1 MCRREQDPGGEDA
14 VTRSVMRE
22 VYQDAEAYGRDLSP
36 IVPNRI
42 KAELVLRHVRPDDE
56 VLDVGCANGLHL
68 MTVAAHCRRA
78 VGIDIHDA
86 MLAVARS
93 RLATAGVGNV
103 ALAAQSASALGF
115 ADQSFDL
122 VYSFSTLLLV
132 PDIQGALE
140 EIARVLRPGGLAI
153 LDIAGRYNLS
163 HLYHTW
169 YYRRHGHFGVN
180 AFGHAQLVRL
190 LARLGLAI
198 CEEHA
203 LGFADQWKYVPGLHL
218 CKFLDRLFHAPGP
231 TDLDY
236 RLSNSRWCFAFANR
250 WYVVC
255 RKAAAAGQETR

>member
-1 MCRREQDPGGEDA
+1 MRERNRQPQGEDA
-14 VTRSVMRE
+14 ATRSVMHQ

-42 KAELVLRHVRPDDE
+42 KAELVLRHLRPEDE

-68 MTVAAHCRRA
+68 LAVAGHCRRV

-86 MLAVARS
+86 MLAVARD
-93 RLATAGVGNV
+93 RLARAGVGNV
-103 ALAAQSASALGF
+103 ALAAQSASALAF
-115 ADQSFDL
+115 AGQSFDL

-132 PDIQGALE
+132 PDIRGALG

-190 LARLGLAI
+190 LGRLGLRI

-218 CKFLDRLFHAPGP
+218 CRFLDRFFHAPGP

-236 RLSNSRWCFAFANR
+236 RLSNSRWFFSLANR

-255 RKAAAAGQETR
+255 RKSGEEGPGG